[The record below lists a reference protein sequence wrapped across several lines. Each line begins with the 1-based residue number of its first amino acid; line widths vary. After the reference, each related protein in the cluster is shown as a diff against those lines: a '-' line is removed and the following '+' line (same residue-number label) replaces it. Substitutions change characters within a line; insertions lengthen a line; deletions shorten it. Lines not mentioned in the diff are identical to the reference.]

1 MNENIGSIHIP
12 EASNHH
18 QYPPNLWTMILKTMK
33 ITTPIKIK
41 KLITYLSKR
50 KKMDIKLKILQ
61 DIQLARINED
71 QQANFLSMI

>member
-1 MNENIGSIHIP
+1 
-12 EASNHH
+12 
-18 QYPPNLWTMILKTMK
+18 MILKTMK
-33 ITTPIKIK
+33 ITTPIKNK